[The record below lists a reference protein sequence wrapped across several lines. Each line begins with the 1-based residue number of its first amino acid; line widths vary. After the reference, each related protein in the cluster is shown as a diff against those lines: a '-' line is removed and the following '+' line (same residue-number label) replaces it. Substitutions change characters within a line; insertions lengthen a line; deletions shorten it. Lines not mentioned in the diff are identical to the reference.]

1 MKYMM
6 RALSACTTAVL
17 ASLPAVGARNA
28 VSAPGG
34 GSLAQPATQLLQEVV
49 VTAEKRKSNL
59 MTTAVAM
66 SAQSGSQL
74 RAEHV
79 ANLEQLTATTP
90 SFTYANQG
98 PTSAVN
104 IRGIGMSVTSPNV
117 APGVPLYRDGL
128 LAPTLLP
135 NEPFLDIADVEVLR
149 GPQGTLVGA
158 NSTGGAVFF
167 NTVDPRIGATDGY
180 LAANFATYAKVSVQ
194 GAKSIPVND
203 ELAFRVAAYYKKRD
217 SYWTDTVPSSANH
230 PAPGA
235 VNQAVLRLTTLY
247 RPTRKL
253 SMLLKINYQD
263 DQNGGMAHS
272 PVAGTNVAATWPT
285 GRYELAYPDTAT
297 QYSDYQ
303 IRTGLT
309 IAYHF
314 DDGITLR
321 SLSGFFYT
329 YEYYND
335 QQFLN
340 APGGAAISA
349 PFINRI
355 QDHVFSQEFDVLSPS
370 AGPLHWVVGTFSQY
384 WPAHI
389 NLNPNTM
396 AVVVDEGTIKSTNAL
411 FGSVGYDLTRKV
423 EVRVG
428 LRETVNHAHG
438 TGGVFLIPARYA
450 RLQGNAVDESDDF
463 LTGRLG
469 VNWRATQD
477 QFLYAF
483 VAKGAK
489 TGGVNSQGTP
499 NFAPE
504 AVWDYEAGVKST
516 WLGGHART
524 QFGVFDMDYRNLQ
537 LAVVRPSAVA
547 ALTPQGS
554 IANVGRSTIRG
565 AELSAQA
572 LLEGWQVDG
581 SVGYVHSAIGSSP
594 LLLDSYLYQ
603 IIGLNPT
610 GPQCAPGQSGGCFD
624 YAPYERSVNG
634 TSDPHS
640 PQWTGSLG
648 VQYTARLPDGG
659 TLTPRLDYSYTSVQ
673 WATIFQNPIDRFQS
687 HSVLDFGL
695 TYGRGAW
702 SITAYGTNV
711 TNAYYITGQTGNANF
726 WGAPAVYGVRFRER
740 L

>member
-1 MKYMM
+1 MK
-6 RALSACTTAVL
+6 RKHTVLWAWTTAM
-17 ASLPAVGARNA
+17 AVSIPVAVARNA
-28 VSAPGG
+28 AAGLSASARAP
-34 GSLAQPATQLLQEVV
+34 SSSQVLQEIV
-49 VTAEKRKSNL
+49 VTAEKRRSNL

-66 SAQSGSQL
+66 SAQSGAEL

-79 ANLEQLTATTP
+79 TNLEELTATTP

-167 NTVDPRIGATDGY
+167 NTVNPKIGASDGY
-180 LAANFATYAKVSVQ
+180 LEANVATYAKLSVQ

-217 SYWTDTVPSSANH
+217 SYWTDTLPSSANH

-253 SMLLKINYQD
+253 SAILKINYQD
-263 DQNGGMAHS
+263 DQNGGMAHT
-272 PVAGTNVAATWPT
+272 PFAGTNAAIGAPR
-285 GRYELAYPDTAT
+285 GRYQLAYPDAAT

-309 IAYHF
+309 INYHF

-340 APGGAAISA
+340 GAGGAAISA

-355 QDHVFSQEFDVLSPS
+355 QDHVFSQEFDLLSPT
-370 AGPLHWVVGTFSQY
+370 GKRLHWVAGTFSQY

-396 AVVVDEGTIKSTNAL
+396 AVVVDEGTIKNTDAI
-411 FGSVGYDLTRKV
+411 FGNVGYDITPKV
-423 EVRVG
+423 EVHLG
-428 LRETVNHAHG
+428 LRETVNHAYG
-438 TGGVFLIPARYA
+438 TGGVFLVPAHYLQ
-450 RLQGNAVDESDDF
+450 LQGNEVGESDDF
-463 LTGRLG
+463 LTGRIG
-469 VNWRATQD
+469 VNWRATRN

-489 TGGVNSQGTP
+489 TGGVNSEGTA

-504 AVWDYEAGVKST
+504 TVWDYEAGIKST
-516 WLGGHART
+516 WFDGHART

-537 LAVVRPSAVA
+537 LAVVTPSPVA
-547 ALTPQGS
+547 TLTPQGS
-554 IANVGRSTIRG
+554 ITNVGRSTIRG
-565 AELSAQA
+565 AELSLQA
-572 LLEGWQVDG
+572 LLAGWQIDG
-581 SVGYVHSAIGSSP
+581 SLGYVHSAIGSSP
-594 LLLDSYLYQ
+594 LLLNSYLYQ
-603 IIGLNPT
+603 VAGLNPT
-610 GPQCAPGQSGGCFD
+610 GPQCASAQTSGCFN
-624 YAPYERSVNG
+624 YTPYYQSVNG
-634 TSDPHS
+634 TADPHS

-648 VQYTARLPDGG
+648 IQYTARLAADS

-673 WATIFQNPIDRFQS
+673 WATIFQNPVDRFQS

-695 TYGRGAW
+695 TYAHGPW
-702 SITAYGTNV
+702 SVTAYGTNV
-711 TNAYYITGQTGNANF
+711 TGAYYITGQTGNADF
-726 WGAPAVYGVRFRER
+726 WGAPAVYGVRVRER
-740 L
+740 F